1 MAKGTGARVT
11 MVMESTESG
20 FRYHTTK
27 NKRTHPARLELRK
40 YDPVLRRHVLF
51 KESK

>member
-1 MAKGTGARVT
+1 MAKAGGARVK
-11 MVMESTESG
+11 VILESTESA

-27 NKRTHPARLELRK
+27 NKRTHPARLEIRK